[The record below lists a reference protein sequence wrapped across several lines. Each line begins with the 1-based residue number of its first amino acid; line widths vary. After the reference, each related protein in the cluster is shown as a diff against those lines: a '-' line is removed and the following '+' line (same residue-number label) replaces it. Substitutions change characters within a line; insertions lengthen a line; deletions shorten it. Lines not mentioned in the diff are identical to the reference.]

1 MKKINNYI
9 NGKNNQGSSKKTLP
23 VFDPSTGERQAEV
36 ILSNNEDFQEALES
50 SKKVLMNG
58 LKLLL

>member
-36 ILSNNEDFQEALES
+36 ILSNNEDFQGS
-50 SKKVLMNG
+50 SRKLKK
-58 LKLLL
+58 KF